1 MLDCLIDALLDV
13 AKIAPYLLATFL
25 ILELIEHKIKY
36 KKLFSKKHPLMPVA
50 GGLLGALPQCGFSAM
65 AANLFSGHIVTIGT
79 VIAIF
84 LATSDEML
92 PIMIGEDVDATEI
105 FKIIGFKVAIGIIVG
120 LVVDLIYRKKSIAEK
135 TPDIGHICE
144 DEHCHC
150 EKNGIFLSSLIHTL
164 KTLLLIFAANL
175 LIGLIIFWIGEE
187 KVAGIL
193 LNKGLFSYLIAA
205 LVGLIPSCAGSVIIT
220 ELYLAGLISFGSLMA
235 GLLTG
240 CGVGWLLLFKNNKN
254 QRENGMILAI
264 IFVIGLIA
272 GAIFDLF

>member
-25 ILELIEHKIKY
+25 ILELIEHKLRY
-36 KKLFSKKHPLMPVA
+36 KKLFAKKHRLMPVA

-92 PIMIGEDVDATEI
+92 PIMIGESVAATEI
-105 FKIIGFKVAIGIIVG
+105 FKIIGFKVAIGIAVG
-120 LVVDLIYRKKSIAEK
+120 LIVDLIYRKKSSANE

-164 KTLLLIFAANL
+164 KTL
-175 LIGLIIFWIGEE
+175 
-187 KVAGIL
+187 V
-193 LNKGLFSYLIAA
+193 
-205 LVGLIPSCAGSVIIT
+205 P
-220 ELYLAGLISFGSLMA
+220 
-235 GLLTG
+235 
-240 CGVGWLLLFKNNKN
+240 
-254 QRENGMILAI
+254 
-264 IFVIGLIA
+264 
-272 GAIFDLF
+272 

>member
-25 ILELIEHKIKY
+25 ILELIEHKLKY
-36 KKLFSKKHPLMPVA
+36 KKLFAKKHRLMPVA

-92 PIMIGEDVDATEI
+92 PIMIGESVEATEI
-105 FKIIGFKVAIGIIVG
+105 FKIIGFKVAIGIAVG
-120 LVVDLIYRKKSIAEK
+120 LIVDLIYRKKSSTNE

-193 LNKGLFSYLIAA
+193 LNKGLLSYLIAA

-264 IFVIGLIA
+264 IFVVSLVA

>member
-1 MLDCLIDALLDV
+1 MLDCLIDALLDAV
-13 AKIAPYLLATFL
+13 KIAPYLLVTFL
-25 ILELIEHKIKY
+25 ILELIEHKLKY
-36 KKLFSKKHPLMPVA
+36 KKLFAKKHPLMPVA
-50 GGLLGALPQCGFSAM
+50 GGLVGALPQCGFSAM
-65 AANLFSGHIVTIGT
+65 AANLFSGHIITVGT

-92 PIMIGEDVDATEI
+92 PIMLGENVNAAEI
-105 FKIIGFKVAIGIIVG
+105 FKILGLKVAIGIVVG
-120 LVVDLIYRKKSIAEK
+120 FVVDLIFHRKDAAKN

-164 KTLLLIFAANL
+164 KTLLFIFAANL

-187 KVAGIL
+187 EVAGIL
-193 LNKGLFSYLIAA
+193 LNKGLFSHLIAA
-205 LVGLIPSCAGSVIIT
+205 LVGLIPSCASSVIIT
-220 ELYLAGLISFGSLMA
+220 ELYLTGLISFGSLMA

-254 QRENGMILAI
+254 QRENGTILAI
-264 IFVIGLIA
+264 IFVISLVA
-272 GAIFDLF
+272 GAIIDLF